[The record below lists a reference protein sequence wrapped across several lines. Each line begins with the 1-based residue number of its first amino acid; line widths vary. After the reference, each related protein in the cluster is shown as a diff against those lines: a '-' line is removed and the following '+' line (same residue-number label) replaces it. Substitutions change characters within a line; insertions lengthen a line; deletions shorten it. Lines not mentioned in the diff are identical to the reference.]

1 MNPVPDRGPQVA
13 SLPEPEIPSLRLQ
26 VAVVVHLAVLLVFT
40 TWAFGG
46 NVAWARTAAAVLASG
61 GVILTAIHLA
71 GRPPVE
77 IAKTLL
83 RSLWPLLALNVVV
96 LAGLFNPSFGTILM
110 DGEVL
115 ARRLRE
121 VPHLPTTA
129 RPSVSLQALWV
140 FDATVLSC
148 FNLYLIVRR
157 RRLLRTLLVA
167 VTLNA
172 VLLAVFGTLQYLARS
187 PGLYFGAVGTPQP
200 YFFATFIYHNHWGAY
215 ALLMIAAT
223 LAIAWGLFRSNRGRD
238 RLHSPVLTFVVAA
251 LLVAVTVP
259 MSGSRSCTVCAALLL
274 VFALVHLVVVWLK
287 SRRSARGTAL
297 PLLAGLALVGAFGA
311 VVFDAAR
318 PMLAVRAE
326 TTRLQLRAA
335 HFGGELG
342 ARPSLYRDTARM
354 ALAKPLFG
362 WGMGSYPVAFQIFN
376 RRDRQDRWA
385 GLAAPPIY
393 YVDAHSDWLQS
404 LAELGFVGTALV
416 ILLAA
421 VPALSLRNIPTVGPL
436 PLFLLAGCGLV
447 AVYAAVEFPFG
458 NLAVVQSWWL
468 CYYTAIGYLRLG
480 AAEAGA

>member
-1 MNPVPDRGPQVA
+1 MNPVHTRGTQSDA
-13 SLPEPEIPSLRLQ
+13 IPEPGTPPLRLQ
-26 VAVVVHLAVLLVFT
+26 VAVVVHLAGLLVFT

-46 NVAWARTAAAVLASG
+46 NISWARTAAAIVASG
-61 GVILTAIHLA
+61 GVVLTAIHFA

-83 RSLWPLLALNVVV
+83 RFLWPLLALNVVV
-96 LAGLFNPSFGTILM
+96 LASLLNPSFGTVLM

-121 VPHLPTTA
+121 VPYLPTSA

-157 RRLLRTLLVA
+157 RRLLRALLVA

-172 VLLAVFGTLQYLARS
+172 VLLAVFGTVQHLARS
-187 PGLYFGAVGTPQP
+187 PGLYFGTVETPQP
-200 YFFATFIYHNHWGAY
+200 YFFATFIYHNHWGAF

-223 LAIAWGLFRSNRGRD
+223 IAIAWGLFRSNRGRD

-274 VFALVHLVVVWLK
+274 VFALGHLAVTWFK
-287 SRRSARGTAL
+287 SRRSARATAL
-297 PLLAGLALVGAFGA
+297 PLLAGLALVVAFGA

-318 PMLAVRAE
+318 PMLALRLE

-342 ARPSLYRDTARM
+342 ARPTLYRDTFRM
-354 ALAKPLFG
+354 ALAKPIFG
-362 WGMGSYPVAFQIFN
+362 WGMGSYPVAFQAFN
-376 RRDRQDRWA
+376 RRDRQDRWS
-385 GLAAPPIY
+385 GRAAPPIY

-404 LAELGFVGTALV
+404 LAELGFVGTTLV

-421 VPALSLRNIPTVGPL
+421 VPALSLRNLPSVSPL

-468 CYYTAIGYLRLG
+468 CYYTAVGHLRLG
-480 AAEAGA
+480 AAESGA